1 LLDEANERL
10 FICLIFLRC
19 ANFAPN
25 LSARRS
31 HSRSRGSSA
40 GRGGSHKLPN
50 RMFLAKKMRAE
61 RGHFDVFTRSLF
73 RQRSRSCAECLQLRR
88 PRLFACRHFDQFRH
102 LVPQGFEIGRLGF
115 LIINSELDSPSKQI
129 NKALPVAQV
138 PRIFLVREVCVHCAH
153 ATRPV
158 CRQMD
163 CWQQAR

>member
-1 LLDEANERL
+1 LPHFSAVRE
-10 FICLIFLRC
+10 LR
-19 ANFAPN
+19 PN
-25 LSARRS
+25 QSARRS

-50 RMFLAKKMRAE
+50 RMFLAKISALKEAVSMCSLDHFFASDRE
-61 RGHFDVFTRSLF
+61 R
-73 RQRSRSCAECLQLRR
+73 CAECVQLRR
-88 PRLFACRHFDQFRH
+88 PRFFACRHFDQFRH
-102 LVPQGFEIGRLGF
+102 LVPQGFEIGRFGF
-115 LIINSELDSPSKQI
+115 RIINSELDSPSKQI

-138 PRIFLVREVCVHCAH
+138 PRIFLVREVCAHCAH